1 MTALRHYQV
10 VSIYSKGEN
19 APGNRSEFMVSCNH
33 MPDQPVLG
41 SKQMDHCEYR
51 ADFQHH

>member
-10 VSIYSKGEN
+10 VSIYSKCVN
-19 APGNRSEFMVSCNH
+19 AGGNRSEFMVCCNQ
-33 MPDQPVLG
+33 MPDQPVVD
-41 SKQMDHCEYR
+41 SKQMDHYVVQ